1 MIDIGISKLAL
12 IGAVALVVI
21 GPEKLP
27 RVARTVGTLLG
38 KAQRYVA
45 DVKAEVNRSMELDEL
60 KKMKESMESAAR
72 DVEQSVQSTTSSLE
86 KDWRD
91 ATDFESAY
99 SSSDS
104 STSASA
110 YSSYESSS
118 SSRSAVT
125 PAYKHPGKNFRLKRT
140 AVPRWYKARSGLRTH
155 VQSGAA
161 RVARFRP
168 KR

>member
-38 KAQRYVA
+38 KAQRYVS

-60 KKMKESMESAAR
+60 KKMKESVETAAR
-72 DVEQSVQSTTSSLE
+72 DVEQSMHTAATDFE

-91 ATDFESAY
+91 ATDFDSAY
-99 SSSDS
+99 DS
-104 STSASA
+104 G
-110 YSSYESSS
+110 SSYDSFNSGS
-118 SSRSAVT
+118 TVT
-125 PAYKHPGKNFRLKRT
+125 PAYKNPGKNFRLKRG
-140 AVPRWYKARSGLRTH
+140 AVPRWYKAKAGVRMH